1 MRTKARTVVSAEP
14 DEIAEVERLVRA
26 GKYETVSDFVRQAM
40 REKLRREHD
49 AALAEELERYVRAQP
64 GERSEDD
71 ALVRAQALPASRA
84 PRGRRA
90 KR

>member
-1 MRTKARTVVSAEP
+1 MRTKARTVVSAEA
-14 DEIAEVERLVRA
+14 DEIAAVERLVRA

-40 REKLRREHD
+40 SEKLRREHD
-49 AALAEELERYVRAQP
+49 AALADEVERYVRARS

-71 ALVRAQALPASRA
+71 ALVRAQALPASRVT
-84 PRGRRA
+84 RRRRA